1 LLASDI
7 AISVLTVNA
16 TAFKGVRVEPYLVG
30 PAVVGVVEPLR
41 RTQAFRQVCERS
53 SPNPGDSP
61 RWQHLRWRIPATW
74 REEKTTEVFWLAAA
88 RAASIT
94 EIK

>member
-1 LLASDI
+1 MT
-7 AISVLTVNA
+7 ISVRTVNA
-16 TAFKGVRVEPYLVG
+16 AAFKGVRVEQYLVG
-30 PAVVGVVEPLR
+30 PAVIGIVEPLR
-41 RTQAFRQVCERS
+41 RIQALGQVCERS

-61 RWQHLRWRIPATW
+61 RWQHVRWRTPATW
-74 REEKTTEVFWLAAA
+74 REEVTTEVVWLAAA